1 MNSVE
6 EMKGTNRVVIKL
18 EDNTKIIIERK
29 MINERINYLLE
40 TNFDINYVLSDIGKE
55 CGYITLLRR
64 LTIDEDII
72 TVEGSIVE
80 NILLKEEY
88 HIING
93 NELAK
98 FTEAY
103 TPCPEEVTHISPLT
117 LCFDEIKEMTGD
129 PEMLQEMYDENMLLM
144 NHEDLIDLGISVKP
158 VLRVVRNNNAIEENN
173 EYKPE
178 LSIVKTKVKK
188 K

>member
-1 MNSVE
+1 M
-6 EMKGTNRVVIKL
+6 
-18 EDNTKIIIERK
+18 
-29 MINERINYLLE
+29 NYLVE
-40 TNFDINYVLSDIGKE
+40 TTFNIDYALSDLAKE
-55 CGYITLLRR
+55 CGYITLLHG
-64 LTIDEDII
+64 LSIDEDII
-72 TVEGSIVE
+72 TLEGSIVE

-88 HIING
+88 HVING
-93 NELAK
+93 NELCK
-98 FTEAY
+98 FVSAY
-103 TPCPEEVTHISPLT
+103 TPCPEEKTKVSSLT

-129 PEMLQEMYDENMLLM
+129 SAMLQEMYDENMLLM
-144 NHEDLIDLGISVKP
+144 NHEDLIDLGVSVKP